1 MERSLAMVQAK
12 VICLAAVSAVFLGS
26 CTPRFSWQKFP
37 MDGHRTGVTYLS
49 ADNVDVAL
57 GTVENGVYTAPNG
70 TVFEG
75 GATVLAASDMLKV
88 QPQMGWLKK
97 VIAYSPEGMVSRR
110 PESPLSDFLVD
121 NLMDAVAEGTGR
133 KVDVGLMNFGGIR
146 QNVPQGEV
154 LLEDIVSMLP
164 FNNYPVYVQ
173 LKGEDLTALFK
184 QLAANGMEV
193 IGGAEVEMEGKELV
207 SFTVGGE
214 PVDPEKLYGLATID
228 FLLDGGDGISVAK
241 NARDLVMMDKILCD
255 VILPRIECLTEAGKP
270 LEYSTD
276 GRVSV
281 KAKEAE

>member
-26 CTPRFSWQKFP
+26 CTPRFSWQKFS

-70 TVFEG
+70 SVFEG
-75 GATVLAASDMLKV
+75 GATALAASDMLNV
-88 QPQMGWLKK
+88 QPRMGRLKR

-173 LKGEDLTALFK
+173 LKGEDLSALFK